1 MTKEIVIR
9 AEGLG
14 KKYIID
20 HEAMAEPYVALR
32 DAMMRALRSSVRST
46 VAALR
51 GRVSPGGRTKEEF
64 WALKDVSFE
73 IERGTVM
80 GFIGRN
86 GAGKSTLLKILSRIT
101 DPTEGRVTIDGRLA
115 SLLDVGTGFHP
126 ELTGREN
133 IYLNGAMLGMT
144 RSEIRAKFD
153 EIVEFG
159 EVERFLDT
167 PVKKY
172 SSGMY
177 LRLAFSIGAHLESE
191 ILVVDEVLAVGDANF
206 QEKCIGKMS
215 EVAGGGRTVLFVS
228 HDMTAV
234 KRLCDKAVLLNA
246 GCVEYIGGV
255 RETIERYVT
264 AGQSAAHGSFDISR
278 CERAGS
284 GNVRV
289 EDISFSNFRSFQVF
303 EDMEISIR
311 LSADDPDDMESA
323 SVWLLFRNI
332 AGDDVLMVMQKDAAA
347 TLPRATAAEVL
358 LRVNTVLQPG
368 RYFVAFGVL
377 GHGRDV
383 LDWVDAGPS
392 IQVEGSFSGAGP
404 YDSRLG
410 LVTMKADWQVR
421 SLEAE
426 GLAAPRDAG

>member
-1 MTKEIVIR
+1 MTREIVIR

-20 HEAMAEPYVALR
+20 HQAMAEPYVALR
-32 DAMMRALRSSVRST
+32 DAMMRAVRSAVRST
-46 VAALR
+46 VATL
-51 GRVSPGGRTKEEF
+51 SGRTPSPRRTREEF

-159 EVERFLDT
+159 EVGRFLDT

-177 LRLAFSIGAHLESE
+177 LRLAFSIAAHLETE

-215 EVAGGGRTVLFVS
+215 EVANGGRTVLFVS

-234 KRLCDKAVLLNA
+234 KRLCDRAVLMNA

-264 AGQSAAHGSFDISR
+264 AGQPAHGSFDISR

-289 EDISFSNFRSFQVF
+289 QDISFSNFRSFQVF

-311 LSADDPDDMESA
+311 LSADDPDAMKSA

-347 TLPRATAAEVL
+347 VLPRATAAEVL
-358 LRVNTVLQPG
+358 LRINTVLQPG
-368 RYFVAFGVL
+368 RYFTAFGVL

-383 LDWVDAGPS
+383 LDWIDAGPS
-392 IQVEGSFSGAGP
+392 IEVEGNFSAAGP

-410 LVTMKADWQVR
+410 LVTMKADWRVR
-421 SLEAE
+421 SPAE

>member
-1 MTKEIVIR
+1 MTSEIVIR

-20 HEAMAEPYVALR
+20 HEAVAEPYVALR
-32 DAMMRALRSSVRST
+32 DAMARTMRSAVRSA
-46 VAALR
+46 VAALA
-51 GRVSPGGRTKEEF
+51 GRSPPGGRTKEEF

-73 IERGTVM
+73 IERGAVM
-80 GFIGRN
+80 GVIGRN

-101 DPTEGRVTIDGRLA
+101 EPTEGRVTIDGRLA

-144 RSEIRAKFD
+144 RSEIRARFD

-159 EVERFLDT
+159 EVGRFLDT
-167 PVKKY
+167 PVKRY

-177 LRLAFSIGAHLESE
+177 LRLAFSIAAHLESE

-234 KRLCDKAVLLNA
+234 KRLCDKAILMNA
-246 GCVEYIGGV
+246 GCVEYSGGV
-255 RETIERYVT
+255 RETIERYVM
-264 AGQSAAHGSFDISR
+264 AGQPATRGAFDISR
-278 CERAGS
+278 CARRGS

-289 EDISFSNFRSFQVF
+289 EGFSFADFRSFNVF

-311 LSADDPDDMESA
+311 LSAGDPDDMKSA
-323 SVWLLFRNI
+323 SVWVLFRNI

-347 TLPRATAAEVL
+347 VLPRAAAAEVSV
-358 LRVNTVLQPG
+358 RVNTVLQPG
-368 RYFVAFGVL
+368 RYVIAFGVL

-383 LDWVDAGPS
+383 WDWIDAGPS
-392 IQVEGSFSGAGP
+392 VEVESNFSGAGA
-404 YDSRLG
+404 YDSRPG
-410 LVTMKADWQVR
+410 LVTMRADWRVG
-421 SLEAE
+421 SEKA
-426 GLAAPRDAG
+426 